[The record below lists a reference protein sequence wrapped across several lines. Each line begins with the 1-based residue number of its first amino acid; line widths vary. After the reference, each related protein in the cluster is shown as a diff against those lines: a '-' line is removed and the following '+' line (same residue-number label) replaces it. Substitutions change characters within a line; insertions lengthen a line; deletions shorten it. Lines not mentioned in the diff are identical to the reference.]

1 MVGAGFQV
9 KGIVQM
15 LLTKPLMTCALFAIA
30 FIVAILPNGSIH
42 ADDTKAVIVT
52 PDQVTWSPGPK
63 SLPEGAE
70 MMLLEG
76 HPAEEGPLT
85 VRLKFPAGYEIPA
98 HIHPE
103 IEHVTVLSGQFNAG
117 MGQELDKTAGVKLL
131 PGAFVM
137 IPPSMPHFAWASE
150 ETVIQLHSNGLWGIT
165 YIDPAKDPRKTD

>member
-1 MVGAGFQV
+1 M
-9 KGIVQM
+9 I
-15 LLTKPLMTCALFAIA
+15 LTKLPMTCVLFAIA
-30 FIVAILPNGSIH
+30 LFAVLLPNSSTR
-42 ADDTKAVIVT
+42 ADDAKAAIVT
-52 PDQVTWSPGPK
+52 PDQIAWSPGPK
-63 SLPEGAE
+63 SLPKGAE

-85 VRLKFPAGYEIPA
+85 LRLKFPAGYEIPA
-98 HIHPE
+98 HTHPE

-117 MGQELDKTAGVKLL
+117 MGEELDKTAGVALL